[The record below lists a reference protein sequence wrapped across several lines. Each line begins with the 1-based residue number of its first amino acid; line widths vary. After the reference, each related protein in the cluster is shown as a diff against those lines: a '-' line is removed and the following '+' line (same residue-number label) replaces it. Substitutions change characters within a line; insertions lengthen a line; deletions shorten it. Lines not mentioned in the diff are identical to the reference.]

1 MVSQAR
7 KIVIVIAHGPDAT
20 HLVVLLYSSRKQ
32 YSSYPRRFS
41 RSGVATVLLVSD
53 LEAEGGRDADLAYL
67 RVADDIAARI
77 ASGELAPGARLR
89 SERDLAAHY
98 GVSYGTIRRAM
109 EVLRDRSLIDH
120 DPRARDL
127 RRQDVTAV
135 QAAPASREAGGGA
148 LSRGYWRR
156 RRIGR

>member
-1 MVSQAR
+1 MMLELGQ
-7 KIVIVIAHGPDAT
+7 IVIVIAHRPDAM

-32 YSSYPRRFS
+32 YSSYLRRFS

-109 EVLRDRSLIDH
+109 EVLRDRSLITTIH
-120 DPRARDL
+120 
-127 RRQDVTAV
+127 
-135 QAAPASREAGGGA
+135 G
-148 LSRGYWRR
+148 RGTFVAKT
-156 RRIGR
+156 